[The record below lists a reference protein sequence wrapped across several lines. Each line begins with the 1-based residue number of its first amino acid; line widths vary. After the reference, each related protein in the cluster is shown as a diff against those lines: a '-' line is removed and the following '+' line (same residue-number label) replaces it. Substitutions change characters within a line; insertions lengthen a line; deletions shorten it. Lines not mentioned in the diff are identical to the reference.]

1 MSDNDG
7 VGLSFEPT
15 ISYSVKDILSRV
27 EGKLDAALIA
37 VATKAEHADVAKLET
52 RVRELERSEA
62 ARSQAGHRMA
72 DFRRFLIPTVIS
84 AIAALAYIA
93 QVFHFQ

>member
-1 MSDNDG
+1 MNDNEG
-7 VGLSFEPT
+7 TGFTIEPT

-27 EGKLDAALIA
+27 EGKLDAALIS

-52 RVRELERSEA
+52 RVRELERNEA
-62 ARSQAGHRMA
+62 MRSKASRWQA
-72 DFRRFLIPTVIS
+72 DFRRFIIPTVIS

-93 QVFHFQ
+93 QVFHVR